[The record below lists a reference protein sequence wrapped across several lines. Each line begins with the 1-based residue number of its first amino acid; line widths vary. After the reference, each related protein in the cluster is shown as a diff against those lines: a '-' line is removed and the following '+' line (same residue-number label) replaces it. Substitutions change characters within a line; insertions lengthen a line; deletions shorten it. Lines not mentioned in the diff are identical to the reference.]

1 MSEIKT
7 LADQLRSRM
16 AKPDIPEKPA
26 PVVKKKSAKPQ
37 ELPAIIDQL
46 RAYDLTGHKTLVHG
60 RFDAQTAQLL
70 HHLKMATGIEVTR
83 VLCFAV
89 RELLHAHPEL
99 KAVIKEHLDKFEL

>member
-16 AKPDIPEKPA
+16 AKPDTPQKPTPA
-26 PVVKKKSAKPQ
+26 VKKKAAKPAVI
-37 ELPAIIDQL
+37 PAIIDQL

-89 RELLHAHPEL
+89 RQLLEANPEL

>member
-16 AKPDIPEKPA
+16 AKPDTPEKSAPA
-26 PVVKKKSAKPQ
+26 VKKKSAKPQ
-37 ELPAIIDQL
+37 EIPPIIEQL

-83 VLCFAV
+83 VLCYAV
-89 RELLHAHPEL
+89 KALLDAHPEL
-99 KAVIKEHLDKFEL
+99 KTAIKEHFEKFEL